1 MPTSSPHPLVTSF
14 VALCLSLISS
24 CSTPPVLPSPHAPA
38 EKSLAVNPEVWP
50 VLNPPPLDPAIEARI
65 DEIMAKMTLEQK
77 VGQVIQ
83 ADSDNVTPEEVRQY
97 RLGSVLSGGNSAPGD
112 EPYASAAE
120 WLAAADAY
128 FEASMDPTGV
138 EIAIPIIWGIDAVHG
153 HANLYGATVFPH
165 NIGLGAA
172 NNPDLIEEITRVTA
186 AELIVSGHDWTFA
199 PTLAVPRDDRWG
211 RTYEGFSED
220 PSIVASYAD
229 RIVYGLQGRPGTE
242 SFFDATRVISSA
254 KHFVGDGGTTN
265 GIDQGNTAISEAD
278 LRDIHAAGYFPAIE
292 AGVQTVMASF
302 NSWNGIKMHGYR
314 EMLTDVLKLRMSFNG
329 FVIGDWNGHGQVP
342 GCTNTDCPQ
351 ALIAG
356 VDMYM
361 ASDSWKGIYESTLA
375 AVKSGEIPMDRLDD
389 AVRRIL
395 RVKLLAGTF
404 EKPKPSAR
412 PGAGNTDLL
421 GSQAHRAVARQ
432 AVRESLVL
440 LKNNGGL
447 LPLQSGI
454 TVLVVGDGADS
465 ISKQAGGWTLSWQGG
480 GYANDVFPHGE
491 TILSGIRSAV
501 GTDGRVLFDPTGE
514 MQIKADVVVA
524 VYGEDPYA
532 EFQGD
537 RDHLDFQPKG
547 FEPARLLAYRD
558 AGIPIVSVFLSGRPL
573 WVNPELNLSDAFI
586 AAWLPGTEGGG
597 VADLLFKTDPT
608 FDFTGRLS
616 FSWPATAIDF
626 DNNPGVEGYSPLFP
640 AGYGLSYRAE
650 TGDMQELSEESGL
663 DESALFDPGAVF
675 RRGGTQEPW
684 KAFLVS
690 ASETV
695 LFNGIGAN
703 LDALTATRTDHLAQ
717 EDAINLA
724 FQGPAALAF
733 NPEGQTVDWSGEL
746 AEGKA
751 LGFAF
756 KAGAPV
762 DLAIGIG
769 CDSDLECEASQQRAL
784 PAGDWRE
791 VRIPLSC
798 FAETTE
804 LSQIARSIS
813 FGAPAGAFFAL
824 ADIRLVPGADEA
836 ESCSQ

>member
-1 MPTSSPHPLVTSF
+1 MPTSSPHRLATCVA
-14 VALCLSLISS
+14 ALCLSVIPS
-24 CSTPPVLPSPHAPA
+24 CATQPALTLPEAA
-38 EKSLAVNPEVWP
+38 VEKRSAINPEVWP
-50 VLNPPPLDPAIEARI
+50 ALKPPPLDPAIEARI
-65 DEIMAKMTLEQK
+65 DEILAKMTLEQK

-83 ADSDNVTPEEVRQY
+83 ADSDSVTPEEVRQY
-97 RLGSVLSGGNSAPGD
+97 RLGSVLSGGNSAPGE
-112 EPYASAAE
+112 EPYAPAAD

-128 FEASMDPTGV
+128 FEASIDPAGV

-153 HANLYGATVFPH
+153 HANLFGATVFPH

-172 NNPDLIEEITRVTA
+172 GNPDLIEEITKVTA

-229 RIVYGLQGRPGTE
+229 RIVYGLQGRPGTD

-314 EMLTDVLKLRMSFNG
+314 EMLTDVLKTRMGFNG
-329 FVIGDWNGHGQVP
+329 FVIGDWNGHGQIP

-361 ASDSWKGIYESTLA
+361 APDSWKGIYESTLA
-375 AVKSGEIPMDRLDD
+375 AAQSGEIPMERLDD

-395 RVKLLAGTF
+395 RVKLLAGLF

-412 PGAGNTDLL
+412 AGAGETELL
-421 GSQAHRAVARQ
+421 GSLAHRAMARR

-447 LPLQSGI
+447 LPLESGI

-480 GYANDVFPHGE
+480 GYANSVFPHGE
-491 TILSGIRSAV
+491 SILSGIRSAA
-501 GTDGRVLFDPTGE
+501 GPEGRVIFDPSGQTQVE
-514 MQIKADVVVA
+514 ADVVVA

-537 RDHLDFQPKG
+537 RDHLDFQPEG
-547 FEPARLLAYRD
+547 FDPARLLAYRD
-558 AGIPIVSVFLSGRPL
+558 SGIPVVSVFLSGRPL

-597 VADLLFKTDPT
+597 IADLLFRTDPA
-608 FDFTGRLS
+608 FDFTGHLS
-616 FSWPATAIDF
+616 FSWPATATDF

-640 AGYGLSYRAE
+640 LGYGLSYGAAI
-650 TGDMQELSEESGL
+650 TDLPVLSEDSGVA
-663 DESALFDPGAVF
+663 ESALVDPGAVF
-675 RRGGTQEPW
+675 RRGGTLAPW

-690 ASETV
+690 ASEGV
-695 LFNGIGAN
+695 LFNGTAAN

-717 EDAINLA
+717 EDAISLA

-733 NPEGQTVDWSGEL
+733 IPEGQTVDWSDEFT
-746 AEGKA
+746 EGRA

-756 KAGAPV
+756 KAQAPV
-762 DLAIGIG
+762 DLAIGMG
-769 CDSDLECEASQQRAL
+769 CSSDLECEASQQRAL
-784 PAGDWRE
+784 SAGDWRE

-798 FAETTE
+798 FAESTD
-804 LSQIARSIS
+804 LSQIKRSIS
-813 FGAPAGAFFAL
+813 FVAPAGAVFAL
-824 ADIRLVPGADEA
+824 ADIRLVSNTDAA
-836 ESCSQ
+836 EICLQ